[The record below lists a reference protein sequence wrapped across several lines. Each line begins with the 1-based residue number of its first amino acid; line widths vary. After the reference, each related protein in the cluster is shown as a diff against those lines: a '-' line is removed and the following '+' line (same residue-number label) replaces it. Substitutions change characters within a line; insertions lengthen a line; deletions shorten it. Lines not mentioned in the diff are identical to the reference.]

1 VTASGTSLVVFDLDG
16 TLVDSLRD
24 LAESTNALIARHGG
38 HPHSDEAIGRMVGEG
53 AATLVARAFAAS
65 AIAEPPDALQQFL
78 AIYNQRALRWTRP
91 YEGVERL
98 LDSLASRVNL
108 AVLTNKPLGAT
119 TEILEGL
126 GLARYFG
133 ASVVGGDG
141 PLGRKPDPA
150 GLLHFMEA
158 ARTTAA
164 ATMMVGDSLVDFR
177 TARACGARVCMA
189 RYGFGFASFPAAELE
204 RRDLAIDR
212 PLDLLEC
219 L

>member
-1 VTASGTSLVVFDLDG
+1 MTASGTSLVVFDLDG

-24 LAESTNALIARHGG
+24 LAESTNALLARYGAAPHG
-38 HPHSDEAIGRMVGEG
+38 DEAIGRMVGEG

-78 AIYNQRALRWTRP
+78 AIYNQRPLRWTRP
-91 YEGVERL
+91 YDGVERL
-98 LDSLASRVNL
+98 LESLAPRVSL
-108 AVLTNKPLGAT
+108 AVLTNKPFGAT
-119 TEILEGL
+119 GEILEGL

-141 PLGRKPDPA
+141 PLPRKPDPA
-150 GLLHFMEA
+150 GLLHLA
-158 ARTTAA
+158 AGARTTAA

-189 RYGFGFASFPAAELE
+189 RYGFGFASFPADELGP
-204 RRDLAIDR
+204 RDLAIDR
-212 PLDLLEC
+212 PLDLLKC